1 MAIKNITQ
9 VKLKGM
15 YELGNFHLLI
25 EALQNKIR
33 PAVKL
38 EKQHIVYQLYCI
50 IIYIF
55 GINYLALVL
64 PIELS
69 IIFY

>member
-9 VKLKGM
+9 VKLKRI

-33 PAVKL
+33 PAVKRL
-38 EKQHIVYQLYCI
+38 
-50 IIYIF
+50 
-55 GINYLALVL
+55 
-64 PIELS
+64 
-69 IIFY
+69 

>member
-9 VKLKGM
+9 VKLKGI

-33 PAVKL
+33 PTILYQTLADNKL
-38 EKQHIVYQLYCI
+38 EKQHIMCMNFI
-50 IIYIF
+50 
-55 GINYLALVL
+55 AL
-64 PIELS
+64 S
-69 IIFY
+69 S